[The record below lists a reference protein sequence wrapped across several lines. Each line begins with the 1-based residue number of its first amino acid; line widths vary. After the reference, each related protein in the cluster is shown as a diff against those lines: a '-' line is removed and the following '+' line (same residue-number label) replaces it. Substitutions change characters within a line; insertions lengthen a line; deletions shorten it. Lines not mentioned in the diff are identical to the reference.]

1 LGLNTVTLEIADPCD
16 DWPSLVRS
24 GIVSNGMF
32 AIRFASIHATKVMS
46 RLNVL
51 FSLEVE
57 VGILFHPISIQRIE
71 KDGSHWIITLQLKDL
86 IHG

>member
-1 LGLNTVTLEIADPCD
+1 
-16 DWPSLVRS
+16 
-24 GIVSNGMF
+24 M
-32 AIRFASIHATKVMS
+32 HATKVMS

-57 VGILFHPISIQRIE
+57 AGILFHPISIQRIE